1 MISIHVANM
10 KSCFTVKIVLFWL
23 LIPVCL
29 FAQNQDIG
37 LPFIKNYYPSEYKA
51 HVQNFDAV
59 QDTRGVMYF
68 ANFRGILEFDGQTWR
83 TIQTSKI
90 SQVTSLAI
98 DSTGTI
104 YVGGAGEIGFLY
116 PDSRGEL
123 IFKSLVDS
131 LRKEDQHFQYII
143 SVLATKDGIY
153 FVTDVS
159 ILLWNG
165 ISFKTLK
172 SEGRINSAY
181 YVDNKLFFFDKGNG
195 LQYIRNNQKYKVST
209 GTEFSE
215 AVVIKGMI
223 SFGSNKI
230 LITTGINGL
239 LLLDEKG
246 ISDFPTSDDK
256 YIRQNSISCAIKL
269 KDGTIALGTERGGLV
284 VFYPDGTL
292 KQKIVQGIQND
303 YIRALYRDK
312 NDVLWL
318 ALDNGISRVEIPSY
332 LSFFDEKR
340 GIDGAVNQVL
350 RNNGNLYF
358 ATNEGLYNYDDS
370 QNKYM
375 AITGIN
381 SACLSI
387 LPDNNSIIA
396 ATSKGVFL
404 SSKKSA
410 NQIALG
416 FSLKLFRSRIN
427 NSIIYVCQL
436 DGITQLQ
443 NVNGRWISKGKIPGI
458 TDEISE
464 LQEDQN
470 GILWAVVSTRGLVK
484 VNPAGNENLVYYD
497 DTKGLPSRFGNHIS
511 KVENKLVV
519 TTQAGMYAYDPTA
532 DIFSSLKTFH
542 NDTLMPKGWISRIV
556 EDPDGNLWSNSG
568 DETQIQIWDPNGKE
582 SLAHILLK
590 PVQDKTIW
598 TIYPELDGKVWF
610 GGTEGAFSYD
620 PEIQKNLSKI
630 PSVLIRS
637 ITLKGDS
644 LLFGGAFLNN
654 NHQVTTVQPGQF
666 IPLLDYSFNT
676 VTFKFSCPSFSMY
689 ETIEFQH
696 FLKGFDADTSVWNT
710 DIQKEYTNL
719 PPGQYTFSVRA
730 KNIYG
735 QITDPATFQFSIKK
749 PFYQTIFAYILYFLL
764 LIVVLYVTVRI
775 RSQKLLR
782 EKKKLETLIK
792 ERTAEVVS
800 QKEEIEKQSVELSN
814 KNDELEKINLIVKS
828 INSEIH
834 FSSLLQSLL
843 EKTKVIGGVEK
854 ATMLVHDK
862 STTLFSFK
870 AGFGWDVS
878 SVSDIRMTLNEVE
891 EFYLLHTNEVYEDI
905 FEVKKLN
912 SDASYEIPGKVE
924 KPKSMVIMMVR
935 VNDVVEGFLI
945 LENSHK
951 KNAFNYQDFSLLHN
965 LKEHII
971 SAFIKT
977 IILED
982 LQTTLVNLKETQEQL
997 IQQEKLA
1004 SIGQLTKGIVDRILN
1019 PLNYIN
1025 NFSLLT
1031 NDLSKEIEEILDG
1044 LKEKMEIDTFEDL
1057 KDLLKMVKSNVMKVN
1072 EHGSSASRIVKGME
1086 KLLKERSTTFVLTDI
1101 NTLVQSHIGIAL
1113 QGYLIEN
1120 KGFKAEIIRDFD
1132 EKSEKIKVL
1141 PFELGSV
1148 IANTFENACYAVD
1161 EKMKKFKDFKPEIR
1175 ITTHFSEEEVKII
1188 IRDNGTG
1195 IPELEQKKLFSPFF
1209 TTKPTSKGTGLGLY
1223 LNMDIVK
1230 SHKGTIEVES
1240 KDGEFTSFIIKLPK
1254 NEDIK
1259 TE

>member
-1 MISIHVANM
+1 MIPIHAANN
-10 KSCFTVKIVLFWL
+10 KSRLTLKIFIFWL
-23 LIPVCL
+23 LTPVCL

-37 LPFIKNYYPSEYKA
+37 LPYLKNYYPSEYKA
-51 HVQNFDAV
+51 HVQNFDVV

-104 YVGGAGEIGFLY
+104 YVGGAEEIGYLH
-116 PDSRGEL
+116 PDSKGEL
-123 IFKSLVDS
+123 TFRSLVDS
-131 LRKEDQHFQYII
+131 LKKEDQQYQYIVSI
-143 SVLATKDGIY
+143 LATNDGIY

-165 ISFKTLK
+165 ISFKAIK
-172 SEGRINSAY
+172 SDGPINSAF
-181 YVDNKLFFFDKGNG
+181 YVGRKLFYFDKGNG

-215 AVVIKGMI
+215 AVVIEGMI
-223 SFGSNKI
+223 EFGSNKV
-230 LITTGINGL
+230 LIATGSNGL

-246 ISDFPTSDDK
+246 ISNFKTSDDN
-256 YIRQNSISCAIKL
+256 YLRQNSISCAIKL

-284 VFYPDGTL
+284 IFYPDGTL
-292 KQKIVQGIQND
+292 KQKIDQGIQND
-303 YIRALYRDK
+303 YIRALYTDSK
-312 NDVLWL
+312 DALWL
-318 ALDNGISRVEIPSY
+318 ALDNGISRIELPSY
-332 LSFFDEKR
+332 LSFFDEKI
-340 GIDGAVNQVL
+340 GIDGAINQVL
-350 RNNGNLYF
+350 RNDRNLFF
-358 ATNEGLYNYDDS
+358 ATDEGLYNYDNS
-370 QNKYM
+370 QKRYS
-375 AITGIN
+375 AVSGIN
-381 SACLSI
+381 SACWSI
-387 LPDNNSIIA
+387 LPDNKSIIA
-396 ATSKGVFL
+396 ATSKGVF
-404 SSKKSA
+404 SVSQKSA
-410 NQIALG
+410 NLIAPG
-416 FSLKLFRSRIN
+416 FSFKLFRSQIN
-427 NSIIYVCQL
+427 NSNIYVGQL
-436 DGITQLQ
+436 DGITHLQ

-464 LQEDQN
+464 IQEDQN
-470 GILWAVVSTRGLVK
+470 GILWAVIATRGLVK
-484 VNPAGNENLVYYD
+484 VNPAGNENTVFYD
-497 DTKGLPSRFGNHIS
+497 DTKGLPSRFGNHIN
-511 KVENKLVV
+511 KIGNKLVV
-519 TTQAGMYAYDPTA
+519 TTQTGMFAYDPTA
-532 DIFSSLKTFH
+532 DVFSPIKALL
-542 NDTLMPKGWISRIV
+542 NDTIMPKEWRSIIV
-556 EDPDGNLWSNSG
+556 EDPKGNLWCNSG
-568 DETQIQIWDPNGKE
+568 DETRIQFHNPIDKE
-582 SLAHILLK
+582 SLTQILLK

-598 TIYPELDGKVWF
+598 TIYPGTDGKVWF
-610 GGTEGAFSYD
+610 GGTEGAFSFD
-620 PEIQKNLSKI
+620 PATPKNLSEV

-637 ITLKGDS
+637 VTLAGDS
-644 LLFGGAFLNN
+644 LLFGGTFLNDD
-654 NHQVTTVQPGQF
+654 QRITTIQPRQL

-676 VTFKFSCPSFSMY
+676 VTFKFASPSFSMY
-689 ETIEFQH
+689 ETIEFQY
-696 FLKGFDADTSVWNT
+696 FLKGFDADTSGWNP

-730 KNIYG
+730 KNVYG
-735 QITDPATFQFSIKK
+735 QITEPATFQFSIKK

-764 LIVVLYVTVRI
+764 LVVVLYAVVRV
-775 RSQKLLR
+775 RSQKLIR

-862 STTLFSFK
+862 STASFSFK

-878 SVSDIRMTLNEVE
+878 VVSDIRMTLNEVE

-905 FEVKKLN
+905 FEVSKLN
-912 SDASYEIPGKVE
+912 SDTNLEISGKIE

-945 LENSHK
+945 LENKNK
-951 KNAFNYQDFSLLHN
+951 KSAFKQQDFSLLHN

-997 IQQEKLA
+997 IQQEKMA

-1031 NDLSKEIEEILDG
+1031 NDLSKEMEEILES
-1044 LKEKMEIDTFEDL
+1044 LKENMNTDTFEDL
-1057 KDLLKMVKSNVMKVN
+1057 MDLLKMVKSNVLKVN
-1072 EHGSSASRIVKGME
+1072 EHGNSASRIVKGME
-1086 KLLKERSTTFVLTDI
+1086 KLLKERSTTFILTDI

-1113 QGYLIEN
+1113 QGYLTEN
-1120 KGFKAEIIRDFD
+1120 KGFKAEIIRNLD

-1141 PFELGSV
+1141 PLELGSV

-1161 EKMKKFKDFKPEIR
+1161 EKTKKIKDFKPEIQ
-1175 ITTHFSEEEVKII
+1175 ITTLFSEEEVKII

-1230 SHKGTIEVES
+1230 AHKGTIEVET
-1240 KDGEFTSFIIKLPK
+1240 KDEEFTAFIVRLPK
-1254 NEDIK
+1254 NQDVK